1 MQMLM
6 VLGIVGV
13 CNIFTPP
20 LCLIALSSR
29 DVPLTCYSHKK
40 RDFSDLHLE
49 HAGSDIVSRAPA
61 TD

>member
-1 MQMLM
+1 MLL

-29 DVPLTCYSHKK
+29 DVPLTYYSQK